1 MARRSRK
8 SSIGKK
14 IMWTVFGIVIAL
26 VVIVGGVSAK
36 VYFDVKGA
44 ADKTYHAVERK
55 HKIDP
60 TRDVEIKEGDPFS
73 ILLMGIDTG
82 DFGRIDQGR
91 SDSMMFVAVNPRKES
106 TRIVS
111 LERDTYTE
119 IVGHGTEDKLNHA
132 YAFGGPAMSMDTVE
146 KLLNVPLDHYVSINM
161 AGIQTVVDELGG
173 IEVNN
178 TFEFTEGEYT
188 FKYGKIALDGAQAL
202 SYARMRY
209 QDPRGDY
216 GRQERQRKVIA
227 AIADKAIDINNV
239 TRYKSILDSL
249 GENIQTDLS
258 FDEMVNLA
266 QKYRDSFRKI
276 EMDQL
281 QGEGFMK
288 DGVSYQEVSQAERD
302 RVAKE
307 LNKQLDITK

>member
-55 HKIDP
+55 NKIDP
-60 TRDVEIKEGDPFS
+60 TRDVEVTEGDPFS

-82 DFGRIDQGR
+82 DLGRIDQGR

-119 IVGHGTEDKLNHA
+119 IVEHGTEDKLNHA

-146 KLLNVPLDHYVSINM
+146 KLLNVPIDHYISIDM
-161 AGIQTVVDELGG
+161 AGIQTIVDEIGG

-178 TFEFTEGEYT
+178 TLEFTYEGST
-188 FKYGKIALDGAQAL
+188 FNYGKIELNGEEALKY
-202 SYARMRY
+202 SRMRY
-209 QDPRGDY
+209 DDPRGDY

-249 GENIQTDLS
+249 GDTIQTDLS
-258 FDEMVNLA
+258 FDEMVSLA
-266 QKYRDSFRKI
+266 QKYRESFRKI

-302 RVAKE
+302 RVKKE
-307 LNKQLDITK
+307 LDKQLDIMN